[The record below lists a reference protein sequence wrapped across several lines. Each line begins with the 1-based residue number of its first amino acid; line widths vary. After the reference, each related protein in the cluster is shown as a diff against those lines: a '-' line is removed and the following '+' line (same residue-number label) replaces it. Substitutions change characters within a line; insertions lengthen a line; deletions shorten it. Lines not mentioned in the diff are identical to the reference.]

1 MRFPFVAFERRVPAP
16 QLTRARAVPSAALL
30 AAPPRPRAGGATDM
44 RRSRSPS
51 RSRSSASSSSSSSSR
66 SRSRDLARRVAAL
79 SDDALLA
86 RRRRLLE
93 RIDVEREIARRAE
106 TTLKRAREA
115 ESDEEEGQIPG
126 DARDAPPPAK
136 VARAYVP
143 PHARDRDGS
152 RAKSDGRD
160 DWRRADAKQSGRAD
174 AGDWRRRDAAK
185 AATPRLPAPGERGF
199 GVGRGRAVEDGGVG
213 RETTSLGDGPGTE
226 AARRPPVESRGRFED
241 ASAAPSAKTIPAP
254 RPVPVPAPPPVK
266 PRSPPRA
273 VVAAAPDPAPPP
285 KDPSPP
291 PAADDEDD
299 DEDDDIEAIRA
310 AAARAAATRPAAP
323 EVVEIEVE
331 IPDKP
336 SAVAPRRS
344 SRRSTSPERDADPP
358 RRSSRRSVSA
368 ERRSTNPP
376 PSADGLT
383 KVEGDPA
390 KLTVVVLKK
399 LLTERELST
408 AGLKAALVERLKSA
422 LADEGS

>member
-1 MRFPFVAFERRVPAP
+1 M
-16 QLTRARAVPSAALL
+16 L
-30 AAPPRPRAGGATDM
+30 AARPRPRTGGATDM

-51 RSRSSASSSSSSSSR
+51 RSRSSASSSSSSSR

-106 TTLKRAREA
+106 TTLKRARSA
-115 ESDEEEGQIPG
+115 ASDEEEGQIPG

-136 VARAYVP
+136 VARGYVP
-143 PHARDRDGS
+143 PHARDRGGS
-152 RAKSDGRD
+152 GEKNDGRD
-160 DWRRADAKQSGRAD
+160 DRRRADE
-174 AGDWRRRDAAK
+174 K
-185 AATPRLPAPGERGF
+185 AARPKLPVPGERGF
-199 GVGRGRAVEDGGVG
+199 GRRSVGVGRGRAVEGGG
-213 RETTSLGDGPGTE
+213 GGQKPSSLGGGPGTE
-226 AARRPPVESRGRFED
+226 APGRAPVEPRGRFED
-241 ASAAPSAKTIPAP
+241 ADAAPRPKTIPAP
-254 RPVPVPAPPPVK
+254 RTVPVPAPPPAK
-266 PRSPPRA
+266 PKSPPRA
-273 VVAAAPDPAPPP
+273 VVAPAPVPAPPP
-285 KDPSPP
+285 KEPSPA
-291 PAADDEDD
+291 PAADD
-299 DEDDDIEAIRA
+299 DEDDDDIEAIQA
-310 AAARAAATRPAAP
+310 AAKAAKAVKAAATKPAAP

-336 SAVAPRRS
+336 KADAPRRS

-358 RRSSRRSVSA
+358 RRSSRRSVSV

-383 KVEGDPA
+383 PVEGDPA

-422 LADEGS
+422 LADERS